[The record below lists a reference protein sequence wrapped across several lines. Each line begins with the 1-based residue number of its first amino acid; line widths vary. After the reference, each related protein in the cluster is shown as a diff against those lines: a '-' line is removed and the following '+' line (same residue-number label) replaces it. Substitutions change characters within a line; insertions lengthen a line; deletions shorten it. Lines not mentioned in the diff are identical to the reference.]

1 MADIK
6 VTDLKVAD
14 LFDRNIAGSELFN
27 DSEDFMV
34 ELSEDSDPVIG
45 GMMQTPTTM
54 TKCGCYSGCFPTQ
67 N

>member
-6 VTDLKVAD
+6 VTDLEVAN

-34 ELSEDSDPVIG
+34 ELSDDSEPVIG
-45 GMMQTPTTM
+45 GIKPE